1 MLFIEVNPQPGL
13 VYEKPIL
20 REGFFAGQACQ
31 IFVFNYLMLTRLH
44 ERFLALGSYSYFYN
58 FSTSS
63 LSSSTLHQ
71 SHYLDGGNP
80 THSSS
85 LSIHFLMSAVYCIYY
100 ATWQNHLWDS
110 KILGSQHMSSP
121 YTKFP
126 ISSYNNQ
133 AHISKTMNIFPLPY
147 CIFFG

>member
-63 LSSSTLHQ
+63 LSSS
-71 SHYLDGGNP
+71 
-80 THSSS
+80 
-85 LSIHFLMSAVYCIYY
+85 
-100 ATWQNHLWDS
+100 
-110 KILGSQHMSSP
+110 P
-121 YTKFP
+121 YTSP
-126 ISSYNNQ
+126 IILME
-133 AHISKTMNIFPLPY
+133 AILHIAALCLSTF
-147 CIFFG
+147 